1 MIDLSSSESG
11 ASNPPSEKFLLGQV
25 VSTPGAL
32 ELISGDDMQTAL
44 SRHHAGDWRDLDEH
58 DRQENERALLI
69 GSRLFSAYKTKS
81 GAKFWIIT
89 EHYRSVTTVLLPSEY

>member
-1 MIDLSSSESG
+1 MIDLTNSESG
-11 ASNPPSEKFLLGQV
+11 AANPPSEKFPLGQV

-32 ELISGDDMQTAL
+32 EFVSGDDMKIAL
-44 SRHHAGDWRDLDEH
+44 SRHHAGDWGDLDEH

-81 GAKFWIIT
+81 GVKFWIIT
-89 EHYRSVTTVLLPSEY
+89 EHDRSVTTVLLPSEY